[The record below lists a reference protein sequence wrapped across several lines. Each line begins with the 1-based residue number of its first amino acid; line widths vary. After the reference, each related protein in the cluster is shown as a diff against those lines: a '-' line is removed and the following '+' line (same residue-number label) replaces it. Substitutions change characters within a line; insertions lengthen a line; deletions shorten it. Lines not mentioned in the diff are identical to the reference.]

1 MTEDISKALG
11 PIFKKNPDYET
22 IFPAMC
28 MCMARVIQ
36 STPDRGDE
44 LLVMEDAYNEIKHAL
59 NQFLAIEREK
69 EATKAKLDAGI
80 AGFTEMCAT
89 SDGEYYGPASGL
101 PDKYK
106 PTIEPGSAGDY
117 PDNPNQNV
125 AKTVAPFRDQEGNLT
140 KEGFD
145 QLKKDV
151 VDLHTPDEIQKAMVE
166 EERAF
171 NELTKLPEGAQAPE
185 GLVNFGP
192 KYTDPL
198 GVFVEPPANDE
209 YTPGEGPYSEP

>member
-1 MTEDISKALG
+1 LG

-117 PDNPNQNV
+117 PDNPNQNL
-125 AKTVAPFRDQEGNLT
+125 AKTVAPFNPEVQEAL
-140 KEGFD
+140 
-145 QLKKDV
+145 
-151 VDLHTPDEIQKAMVE
+151 VE

-171 NELTKLPEGAQAPE
+171 HELTKLPEGIQTPE
-185 GLVNFGP
+185 GVFGNP
-192 KYTDPL
+192 EIFTDPH